1 MTAALQSPLL
11 RTIRID
17 MAFHD
22 PTDKNML
29 RMEGRRFA
37 GRCEAQI
44 SSIERADT
52 LREVSRLASSIT
64 LPYSISAEYTAR
76 DALRLVQTRA
86 EDRAREL
93 IQEQIQNFARAEE
106 NQRDKQ
112 KRAMLETWSN
122 LTGPLG
128 HIRVW
133 AQSKLLAAERQ
144 GSPAP

>member
-1 MTAALQSPLL
+1 MAL
-11 RTIRID
+11 R
-17 MAFHD
+17 D
-22 PTDKNML
+22 PVDKNLL

-37 GRCEAQI
+37 ARCEAQV

-52 LREVSRLASSIT
+52 LREVSRLATSMA
-64 LPYSISAEYTAR
+64 LPYVIADDYTAR

-106 NQRDKQ
+106 NQREKQ
-112 KRAMLETWSN
+112 KRAMLDAWAN

-128 HIRVW
+128 HLRAW
-133 AQSKLLAAERQ
+133 AQSRLVSAEQ
-144 GSPAP
+144 KNI